1 MLYDWLCMWPWPFY
15 FFSLKVVPRSCQPWR
30 RSLRGWGRQGTALTR
45 TCTRPPSSVW
55 QTGPWW
61 SDLPPPRWVIDW
73 KTGGGGDS
81 LHRGFFIQ
89 GILPNR
95 HQWVID
101 WKTQGILPNRNQWVI
116 ESEWETYLEIYY
128 IVVQKNN
135 LCKFVQTA
143 IWVPDKLLYVC
154 EIIPTRF

>member
-55 QTGPWW
+55 QTGLWW
-61 SDLPPPRWVIDW
+61 SDTPLPRWVIDW
-73 KTGGGGDS
+73 KTGGGGF
-81 LHRGFFIQ
+81 L
-89 GILPNR
+89 
-95 HQWVID
+95 
-101 WKTQGILPNRNQWVI
+101 TQGILYTGNSTEQTQISYRLKDREFPKQGILANRNQWVI

-128 IVVQKNN
+128 IVVQ
-135 LCKFVQTA
+135 
-143 IWVPDKLLYVC
+143 
-154 EIIPTRF
+154 